1 MCGARGGRNVA
12 TKKDI
17 FFTID
22 ENGEVKIE
30 VKGAPGEDCLK
41 LTKEIEDALGV
52 VGERT
57 HSSEFYQSEEQ
68 TVEVGSGDK

>member
-1 MCGARGGRNVA
+1 MA

-41 LTKEIEDALGV
+41 LTKEIEEALGIV
-52 VGERT
+52 EERSMT
-57 HSSEFYQSEEQ
+57 AEFYQKEEQ
-68 TVEVGSGDK
+68 QVEVGSGGGGTGG

>member
-1 MCGARGGRNVA
+1 MA

-30 VKGAPGEDCLK
+30 VKGAPGEDCMK
-41 LTKEIEDALGV
+41 LTKEIEEALGLV
-52 VGERT
+52 EDRSMT
-57 HSSEFYQSEEQ
+57 SEFYQKEE
-68 TVEVGSGDK
+68 THVEVGSGGSGS

>member
-1 MCGARGGRNVA
+1 MA

-30 VKGAPGEDCLK
+30 VKGAPGEDCMK
-41 LTKEIEDALGV
+41 LTKEIEEALGL

-57 HSSEFYQSEEQ
+57 MTSEYYLQEEQ
-68 TVEVGSGDK
+68 KIEVGSGQG

>member
-1 MCGARGGRNVA
+1 MA

-41 LTKEIEDALGV
+41 LTKEIEEALGL

-57 HSSEFYQSEEQ
+57 HTSEFYQREEQ
-68 TVEVGSGDK
+68 TVEVGSGNK

>member
-1 MCGARGGRNVA
+1 MA

-30 VKGAPGEDCLK
+30 VKGAPGEDCMK
-41 LTKEIEDALGV
+41 LTKEIEEALGL

-57 HSSEFYQSEEQ
+57 MTSEYYQTEEQ
-68 TVEVGSGDK
+68 TIEVGSGGNG

>member
-1 MCGARGGRNVA
+1 MA

-30 VKGAPGEDCLK
+30 VKGAPGEDCMK
-41 LTKEIEDALGV
+41 LTREIEEALGIV
-52 VGERT
+52 ETGGRQMTGEY
-57 HSSEFYQSEEQ
+57 YQREEQ
-68 TVEVGSGDK
+68 TIEVGSGNG

>member
-1 MCGARGGRNVA
+1 MA

-30 VKGAPGEDCLK
+30 VKGAPGEDCMK
-41 LTKEIEDALGV
+41 LTKEIEEALGL

-57 HSSEFYQSEEQ
+57 MTSEYFQKEDQ
-68 TVEVGSGDK
+68 TIEVGSGSGNG

>member
-1 MCGARGGRNVA
+1 MA

-30 VKGAPGEDCLK
+30 VKGAPGEDCMK
-41 LTKEIEDALGV
+41 LTREIEEALGL
-52 VGERT
+52 VGDRQMTGEY
-57 HSSEFYQSEEQ
+57 YQREEQ
-68 TVEVGSGDK
+68 TVEVGSGNG

>member
-1 MCGARGGRNVA
+1 MA

-30 VKGAPGEDCLK
+30 VKGAPGEDCMK
-41 LTKEIEDALGV
+41 LTKEIEEALGL

-57 HSSEFYQSEEQ
+57 LTSEYFQKEDQ
-68 TVEVGSGDK
+68 TIEVGSGSGNG

>member
-1 MCGARGGRNVA
+1 MA

-30 VKGAPGEDCLK
+30 VKGAPGEDCMK
-41 LTKEIEDALGV
+41 LTREIEEALGLV
-52 VGERT
+52 EERSMT
-57 HSSEFYQSEEQ
+57 AEYYQQEE
-68 TVEVGSGDK
+68 TKVEVGSGNG

>member
-1 MCGARGGRNVA
+1 MA

-30 VKGAPGEDCLK
+30 VKGAPGEDCMK
-41 LTKEIEDALGV
+41 LTKEIEEALGL
-52 VGERT
+52 VGERSMT
-57 HSSEFYQSEEQ
+57 AEYYQQEE
-68 TVEVGSGDK
+68 TKVEVGSGNG

>member
-1 MCGARGGRNVA
+1 MA

-30 VKGAPGEDCLK
+30 VKGAPGEDCMK
-41 LTKEIEDALGV
+41 LTKEIEEALGLV
-52 VGERT
+52 SDRQMT
-57 HSSEFYQSEEQ
+57 SEFFQKEEQ
-68 TVEVGSGDK
+68 QVEVGSGSGNG

>member
-1 MCGARGGRNVA
+1 MA

-30 VKGAPGEDCLK
+30 VKGAPGEDCMK
-41 LTKEIEDALGV
+41 LTKEIEEALGL
-52 VGERT
+52 VGERQMT
-57 HSSEFYQSEEQ
+57 SEYYQQEEQ
-68 TVEVGSGDK
+68 KVEVGSGQG

>member
-1 MCGARGGRNVA
+1 MA

-30 VKGAPGEDCLK
+30 VKGAPGEDCMQ
-41 LTKEIEDALGV
+41 LTKEIEEALGIV
-52 VGERT
+52 DERQLT
-57 HSSEFYQSEEQ
+57 SEYYQEEEQ
-68 TVEVGSGDK
+68 KVEVGTGNG

>member
-1 MCGARGGRNVA
+1 MA

-30 VKGAPGEDCLK
+30 VKGAPGEDCMK
-41 LTKEIEDALGV
+41 LTKEIEEALGLV
-52 VGERT
+52 EERALT
-57 HSSEFYQSEEQ
+57 AEFYQQEE
-68 TVEVGSGDK
+68 TKVEVGTGNG

>member
-1 MCGARGGRNVA
+1 MA

-30 VKGAPGEDCLK
+30 VKGAPGEDCMK
-41 LTKEIEDALGV
+41 LTKEIEEALGLV
-52 VGERT
+52 SDRSLT
-57 HSSEFYQSEEQ
+57 SEYYQQEELHI
-68 TVEVGSGDK
+68 EVGSGSDKG

>member
-1 MCGARGGRNVA
+1 MA

-30 VKGAPGEDCLK
+30 VKGAPGEDCLA
-41 LTKEIEDALGV
+41 LTKEIEEALGL
-52 VGERT
+52 VGERQMT
-57 HSSEFYQSEEQ
+57 SEYYQQEEQ
-68 TVEVGSGDK
+68 TVEVESGKG

>member
-1 MCGARGGRNVA
+1 MA

-30 VKGAPGEDCLK
+30 VKGAPGEDCMK
-41 LTKEIEDALGV
+41 LTKEIEEALGLV
-52 VGERT
+52 EERSMT
-57 HSSEFYQSEEQ
+57 AEYYQQEE
-68 TVEVGSGDK
+68 TKVEVGSGNG

>member
-1 MCGARGGRNVA
+1 VA

-30 VKGAPGEDCLK
+30 VKGAPGEDCMK
-41 LTKEIEDALGV
+41 LTKEIEEALGL

-57 HSSEFYQSEEQ
+57 LTSEYFQKEDQ
-68 TVEVGSGDK
+68 TIEVGSGSGNG

>member
-1 MCGARGGRNVA
+1 VA

-30 VKGAPGEDCLK
+30 VKGAPGEDCMK
-41 LTKEIEDALGV
+41 LTKEIEEALGL

-57 HSSEFYQSEEQ
+57 MTSEYYLQEEQ
-68 TVEVGSGDK
+68 KIEVGSGQG

>member
-1 MCGARGGRNVA
+1 MA

-30 VKGAPGEDCLK
+30 VKGAPGEDCMK
-41 LTKEIEDALGV
+41 LTKEIEEALGLV
-52 VGERT
+52 SDRQMT
-57 HSSEFYQSEEQ
+57 SEYFQQEEQ
-68 TVEVGSGDK
+68 KVEVGSGQG

>member
-1 MCGARGGRNVA
+1 MA

-30 VKGAPGEDCLK
+30 VKGAPGEDCLA
-41 LTKEIEDALGV
+41 LTQEIEEALGL
-52 VGERT
+52 VGERQMT
-57 HSSEFYQSEEQ
+57 SEYYQQEEQ
-68 TVEVGSGDK
+68 KVEVESGNG

>member
-1 MCGARGGRNVA
+1 MA

-41 LTKEIEDALGV
+41 LTKEIEEALGL
-52 VGERT
+52 VGERSMT
-57 HSSEFYQSEEQ
+57 SEYYQKEET
-68 TVEVGSGDK
+68 TVEVGTGSGNG

>member
-1 MCGARGGRNVA
+1 MA

-30 VKGAPGEDCLK
+30 VKGAPGEDCLA
-41 LTKEIEDALGV
+41 LTQEIEEALGI
-52 VGERT
+52 VGEREYT
-57 HSSEFYQSEEQ
+57 AEYYQEEEA
-68 TVEVGSGDK
+68 TVEIETGGS

>member
-1 MCGARGGRNVA
+1 MA

-30 VKGAPGEDCLK
+30 VKGAPGEDCMK
-41 LTKEIEDALGV
+41 LTREIEEALGL
-52 VGERT
+52 VGDRQMTGEY
-57 HSSEFYQSEEQ
+57 YQREEQ
-68 TVEVGSGDK
+68 TIEVGSGNG